1 MKKAVST
8 ILLLTLTFAACIG
21 LVSCMGNTNTNGDN
35 HDGGD
40 TGGDNPP
47 ANEPFVVNLAGYV
60 ANISNATALGISKN
74 TGSTV
79 SPVAAY
85 DRANSATQLL
95 SISTLSSENN
105 NKNKNYIVMST
116 TDYDANAP
124 EVDETGL
131 TRVTFTKTVTENVT
145 TEVTGTK
152 VIKAHK
158 DGLSF
163 HAIEGFTYSV
173 YEGDTLV
180 YSDVRDNDENDS
192 NSKIGKILLDDL
204 TDKVDYTVK
213 YSGFGVETTITQ
225 DDINGEIDK
234 LYVLNGYTFI
244 SFVPLGTSQRPEDSS
259 LIYDANG
266 IATYDKTDYFSD
278 ATRQSFVIDNS
289 TGYVY
294 QIKDVGID
302 KIENNL
308 IIISGKIYDM
318 RIAEND
324 ELHFFTVIQN
334 ENIEVVDFFK
344 DIYGNVYI
352 CNNKIETVDYDNN
365 TIYYKPQQQNEQKKF
380 LFSAEGVAIE
390 RSTFKKFV
398 ANLAVEDIGA
408 DEKYF
413 INELCL
419 IKDGYFYDARSFYKV
434 NISNLESDGS
444 CSWVL
449 SCYDI
454 SYAFLYID
462 TVLLYTKNNCEFLGL
477 KPNCLYYNDLYGEHK
492 FTDPQV
498 VIDRLSFKYAVEL
511 ISDVKAVNISSCYE
525 PGNYTDWLFEKTTL
539 TETVYYKIIEGKD
552 GNPKIVD
559 ETYVAPKQEIIV
571 LQPLNK

>member
-225 DDINGEIDK
+225 DEINGEIDK
-234 LYVLNGYTFI
+234 LYVLNDFTFI
-244 SFVPLGTSQRPEDSS
+244 SFVPEGQSQRPEDNA
-259 LIYDANG
+259 LNYDPDGVA
-266 IATYDKTDYFSD
+266 AYDKIGYCSD

-294 QIKDVGID
+294 QIKDVS
-302 KIENNL
+302 IEEIKNNL
-308 IIISGKIYDM
+308 ILISGKIYDM
-318 RIAEND
+318 RITESD
-324 ELHFFTVIQN
+324 DLEFYTVVQN
-334 ENIEVVDFFK
+334 EKIEIIDFFK
-344 DIYGNVYI
+344 DVYGNKYI
-352 CNNKIETVDYDNN
+352 CNNKIETVDYDND
-365 TIYYKPQQQNEQKKF
+365 TVYYKPPQQNEGEKY
-380 LFSAEGVAIE
+380 LFSAEGVAVE
-390 RSTFKKFV
+390 RSALTKITANFV
-398 ANLAVEDIGA
+398 SDVIGA
-408 DEKYF
+408 HEKYF
-413 INELCL
+413 FDELCV
-419 IKDGYFYDARSFYKV
+419 IRDGYFYDARSFHRV
-434 NISNLESDGS
+434 NMLSGEIDGS
-444 CSWVL
+444 CSWIFGL
-449 SCYDI
+449 CDI
-454 SYAFLYID
+454 SYAFLDVD
-462 TVLLYTKNNCEFLGL
+462 TILLYTKDDCNYLGL
-477 KPNCLYYNDLYGEHK
+477 KPDCLYYNDLYGEHK
-492 FTDPQV
+492 ITDPQV
-498 VIDRLSFKYAVEL
+498 VLDRLAFEYAVEL
-511 ISDVKAVNISSCYE
+511 LSDVEAVNISSCYA
-525 PGNYTDWLFEKTTL
+525 PGNYENWLVEKTTL
-539 TETVYYKIIEGKD
+539 TETTYYKIIKGEN
-552 GNPKIVD
+552 GNPQVVD
-559 ETYVAPKQEIIV
+559 ETYIAPEQDVIT